1 MSKNKREKY
10 ERRRVRS
17 SYISVT
23 ASTTLVL
30 FILSLIGLLVLS
42 SDRLSRHIKENFA
55 VGLTIEPGIKDT
67 DRDQLIES
75 LRMADYVKDVRYVSK
90 EDALQTLKDD
100 LGEDFVE
107 FVGENPWSDT
117 IEIFMK
123 SQYANSAYIDS
134 VGVALQE
141 NPMIRSIEYHR
152 LMLDEINANIRTIGL
167 WLVAFAGLFLVV
179 SIVLINNA
187 VRLAIY
193 AKRFTIKTMQLVGAT
208 RSFISGPFVRRM
220 MWNGLLSAVI
230 ALAFM
235 SGLIC
240 YLYEYLPEY
249 RVVMDFSVIGILY
262 AAVVIVAI
270 LLTSMSAHIAVR
282 KFLRMKAEDLYY

>member
-55 VGLTIEPGIKDT
+55 VGLTIESGIKDT

-107 FVGENPWSDT
+107 FVGENPLSDK

-193 AKRFTIKTMQLVGAT
+193 AKRF
-208 RSFISGPFVRRM
+208 RM

-235 SGLIC
+235 SGLIY

-249 RVVMDFSVIGILY
+249 RVVMDFRVIGILY

>member
-30 FILSLIGLLVLS
+30 FILALIGLLVLS

-55 VGLTIEPGIKDT
+55 VGLTIESGIKDT
-67 DRDQLIES
+67 DREQLMES

-90 EDALQTLKDD
+90 EDALQVLKDD

-107 FVGENPWSDT
+107 FVGENPLSDK
-117 IEIFMK
+117 IELYLL

-134 VGVALQE
+134 VGVVLQE
-141 NPMIRSIEYHR
+141 NPMIRSVEYHR
-152 LMLDEINANIRTIGL
+152 LMLDEINSNIRTIGL

-179 SIVLINNA
+179 SVVLINNA

-193 AKRFTIKTMQLVGAT
+193 SKRFIIKTMQLVGAT
-208 RSFISGPFVRRM
+208 RGFISSPFVRRM
-220 MWNGLLSAVI
+220 MLNGLLSAVI
-230 ALAFM
+230 ALLCM
-235 SGLIC
+235 TGLIY

-249 RVVMDFSVIGILY
+249 RVVMDFRMIGILY
-262 AAVVIVAI
+262 VAVLLVSIV
-270 LLTSMSAHIAVR
+270 LTGMSAHVSVR

>member
-55 VGLTIEPGIKDT
+55 VGLTIESGIKDT

-100 LGEDFVE
+100 FGEDFVE
-107 FVGENPWSDT
+107 FVGENPLSDK

-208 RSFISGPFVRRM
+208 RGFISGPFVRRM

-235 SGLIC
+235 SGLIY

-249 RVVMDFSVIGILY
+249 RVVMDFRVIGILY

>member
-23 ASTTLVL
+23 ASTTLVM
-30 FILSLIGLLVLS
+30 FILALIGLLVLS

-55 VGLTIEPGIKDT
+55 VGLTIESGVKEA
-67 DRDQLIES
+67 DREQLMES
-75 LRMADYVKDVRYVSK
+75 LRMADYVKDVKYVSK
-90 EDALQTLKDD
+90 EDALQVLKDD

-107 FVGENPWSDT
+107 FVGENPLSDK
-117 IEIFMK
+117 IELYLL

-134 VGVALQE
+134 VGVVLQE
-141 NPMIRSIEYHR
+141 NSMIRSVEYHR
-152 LMLDEINANIRTIGL
+152 LMLDEINSNIRTIGL
-167 WLVAFAGLFLVV
+167 WLLAFAGLFLVV
-179 SIVLINNA
+179 SVVLINNA

-193 AKRFTIKTMQLVGAT
+193 AKRFIIKTMQLVGAT
-208 RSFISGPFVRRM
+208 RGFISGPFVRRM
-220 MWNGLLSAVI
+220 MWNGLISAVI
-230 ALAFM
+230 ALLCM
-235 SGLIC
+235 TGLIY

-249 RVVMDFSVIGILY
+249 RVVMDFRMIGILY
-262 AAVVIVAI
+262 VAV
-270 LLTSMSAHIAVR
+270 LLVSIALTGMSAHVAVR

>member
-30 FILSLIGLLVLS
+30 FILALIGLLVLS

-55 VGLTIEPGIKDT
+55 VGLTIESGIKDT
-67 DRDQLIES
+67 DREQLMES

-90 EDALQTLKDD
+90 EDALQILKED

-107 FVGENPWSDT
+107 FVGENPLSDK
-117 IEIFMK
+117 IELYLL

-134 VGVALQE
+134 VGVVLQE
-141 NPMIRSIEYHR
+141 NPMIRSVEYHR
-152 LMLDEINANIRTIGL
+152 LMLDEINSNIRTIGL

-179 SIVLINNA
+179 SVVLINNA

-193 AKRFTIKTMQLVGAT
+193 SKRFIIKTMQLVGAT
-208 RSFISGPFVRRM
+208 RGFISSPFVRRM
-220 MWNGLLSAVI
+220 MLNGLLSAVI
-230 ALAFM
+230 ALLCM
-235 SGLIC
+235 TGLIY

-249 RVVMDFSVIGILY
+249 RVVMDFRMIGILY
-262 AAVVIVAI
+262 VAVLLVSIV
-270 LLTSMSAHIAVR
+270 LTGMSAHVSVC